1 MARKN
6 KPRPSPRTPNAG
18 KGKAKNV
25 AQTTPVAP
33 AQALPTPAKPGKRS
47 PFDPRATKKLFTR
60 KAQPAEWF
68 AAVRRS
74 WYPGRDKHRE
84 AMKAAAA
91 DLVKFLRECDAQ
103 YVPAAWARHLTKLR
117 ASSITRGVARG
128 DIKFVLWRFPSGMT
142 VELVNLEDVLK
153 LGRGY

>member
-1 MARKN
+1 MARK
-6 KPRPSPRTPNAG
+6 KSTPPLRTPRPE
-18 KGKAKNV
+18 KGRAKNV
-25 AQTTPVAP
+25 AKTTPVAIP
-33 AQALPTPAKPGKRS
+33 QPIATPATPGRRTR
-47 PFDPRATKKLFTR
+47 FDPRGTKRLFTR
-60 KAQPAEWF
+60 KAQPADWF

-91 DLVKFLRECDAQ
+91 ELVKFLRECDAQ

-128 DIKFVLWRFPSGMT
+128 DIRFVLWRFPSGMT
-142 VELVNLEDVLK
+142 IELVNLEDVLK